1 MVPCVKS
8 ALIVLQFHT
17 VVLHEPGTS
26 KAISLSWYNTQIKT
40 WSFPYSPGYQ
50 SKTPDI
56 SVRRSRWLVWV
67 AGRSPVQYGKV
78 HVLNFLSYTY
88 HKFNR

>member
-56 SVRRSRWLVWV
+56 SETQSM
-67 AGRSPVQYGKV
+67 AGMGRGTISGTIWKSSCIKLFIIY
-78 HVLNFLSYTY
+78 LS
-88 HKFNR
+88 